1 MAETI
6 DSLQIEINAKAQT
19 ANDAIDALAD
29 KLDILS
35 NSLGKL
41 NNVRLDNFF
50 NSLKGFQGS
59 KLPDFARLANGIS
72 KLSNINY
79 NEILNAGQ
87 SLRQIASQL
96 QSLGGIKLDD
106 NVVQIANVANAMSK
120 LGGKSIINATNNV
133 PLLANALNQLM
144 VTLSKAPTVNKS
156 VIDMTN
162 ALANLAA
169 QGSKVGSASASVVNG
184 LNRTNAAAKRA
195 SGSTMSLAR
204 AFGKFYANYF
214 LLVRGFKG
222 MFNMMESA
230 MELTETVNYFEV
242 TLNNIGE
249 SARENWKEYGYESA
263 DAYAD
268 SFAQRLRE
276 SNEKLTGFT
285 VSETGQ
291 ISQSVFSG
299 LGISPATA
307 TQYSAMF
314 AQVANSI
321 GMTEEA
327 SIALSESFVRLGADW
342 ASLRNV
348 DFETAYE
355 KLGSALA
362 GQSRS
367 LRAFGVDI
375 TMASLQSIAFA
386 NGIEKS
392 VSEMTQSEKAYLRLI
407 AIIEQ
412 SEVAFGDLANTLASP
427 ANQMRMLSQGVQNLA
442 TLTGNLFLPILSE
455 TLPVLNGFV
464 IAMQRIVIAI
474 SESMGIDTSGF
485 NTSLGGMDEGFGDLS
500 DSVDEA
506 TESAEKFNRATRGWD
521 ELNVLGKDTS
531 KGYGVGN
538 DLVENEQLLD
548 AYDKAIEKYR
558 KAWEEAYKNIN
569 NEAEGFAD
577 RLLHTLNVEKIVDN
591 FTDLADSIG
600 NISDALLP
608 FLGGVASGF
617 SDTTFGAF
625 KALADFAGDITEN
638 ADPATMKA
646 VGEAIGSIISAV
658 LLYKGVSTT
667 TTKFVTGIKAIG
679 TALAANPIL
688 STFVLATGILSLV
701 DAWNEIGKGNVDLS
715 EIIGDT
721 DELAQNTQKVA
732 ENLAKYPSKMKDID
746 SGGELQRVYDQWEK
760 LNNITGELTDEQK
773 GKLKLYADQIIALC
787 PQADKYIDENGKSY
801 QGVADNIQKAID
813 NQVALYKLQA
823 AGDLLVSV
831 EADYE
836 MSKASLEGFKENLE
850 ETREKFRETAPLLTD
865 KEIDDMLSSY
875 YDAYIKAGEKT
886 AESALRI
893 GAKSAGYMQIDRSVS
908 GNWADELLEDPFGLK
923 AQEKQNEL
931 EEIAKE
937 YAETYQDFMFSS
949 KVFEESEKAFNEMSE
964 WYNEIRE
971 SAEKANATIGETA
984 PTVEELG
991 EQLGISEKYTQSLKE
1006 EVNKLDDAFGSA
1018 KSTADKFVDTVKKLE
1033 GLKFGSSFGLFA
1045 GLKLPQYATGGFPED
1060 GLFMANHSELV
1071 GKFSNGKTAVANNAQ
1086 ITKGIEEA
1094 AYRGMMRALSASD
1107 IGGRATFEVVGDP
1120 NGMFR
1125 VMQKQANQYTKS
1137 TGRNAFGY

>member
-1 MAETI
+1 MDNEIDRLSITIEAEA
-6 DSLQIEINAKAQT
+6 QKANT
-19 ANDAIDALAD
+19 AIDLLAD
-29 KLDILS
+29 KLDRLYT
-35 NSLGKL
+35 SLGRIDGTRMRSLASGVTQLSSAVKGMASIDGRTFTAMA
-41 NNVRLDNFF
+41 NNINKIANINSSGVGNSATAITNIATAF
-50 NSLKGFQGS
+50 NQLGS
-59 KLPDFARLANGIS
+59 ASQASQNMSTLVSAIS
-72 KLSNINY
+72 KLGNKGVTNAIVNIP
-79 NEILNAGQ
+79 
-87 SLRQIASQL
+87 QL
-96 QSLGGIKLDD
+96 
-106 NVVQIANVANAMSK
+106 
-120 LGGKSIINATNNV
+120 AT
-133 PLLANALNQLM
+133 ALNQLM

-169 QGSKVGSASASVVNG
+169 QGSKVGSASKSVVNG

-242 TLNNIGE
+242 TLRNIGE

-268 SFAQRLRE
+268 SFAERLRE
-276 SNEKLTGFT
+276 SNEKLTGFA

-327 SIALSESFVRLGADW
+327 SIALSEAFVRLGADW

-348 DFETAYE
+348 DFEVAYE

-427 ANQMRMLSQGVQNLA
+427 ANQMRMLSQGIQNLG
-442 TLTGNLFLPILSE
+442 TLVGNLFLPILSK

-464 IAMQRIVIAI
+464 IALQRIVIAI
-474 SESMGIDTSGF
+474 SETMGIDTSGF

-521 ELNVLGKDTS
+521 ELNVLGKNTS

-538 DLVENEQLLD
+538 DLVENAELMD

-558 KAWEEAYKNIN
+558 KAWNEAYENIN

-577 RLLHTLNVEKIVDN
+577 RILSALNIWDK
-591 FTDLADSIG
+591 G
-600 NISDALLP
+600 N
-608 FLGGVASGF
+608 
-617 SDTTFGAF
+617 
-625 KALADFAGDITEN
+625 
-638 ADPATMKA
+638 
-646 VGEAIGSIISAV
+646 
-658 LLYKGVSTT
+658 LYKGAESFGENIAEFLNNTITVENFRKIGDTVGTVLETVIKTAISIEKNFDFVEAGRAVAEGLNDLFANLDGAEVAEGLNEFVDGVFEGLKEAFKNLDYKQIADFVADFFDELEIDTLTLLIGGITLKATGTTVGALLVNAIKKALPTSISLKGLALTLSSFSVTNSPAFSIVGSEILDKISEWVKEHIPDWAYDLLSNIGAGIVGGAAAGSWFPGAGTVAGAIIGAIVGALKTEINGNEIWEVIVEKFFNFDMSTEVFNFANEMFADIDDAF
-667 TTKFVTGIKAIG
+667 KDKDWKRLGQDILAGVVTGFAAPFYFIAEPFVDFFEWVWDGICKVFGIHSPAKEMYPLGENIALGVVEGFKGIK
-679 TALAANPIL
+679 TDFYKVVNDWYNN
-688 STFVLATGILSLV
+688 FVVPWFS
-701 DAWNEIGKGNVDLS
+701 DKKWNFGGIGKG
-715 EIIGDT
+715 
-721 DELAQNTQKVA
+721 
-732 ENLAKYPSKMKDID
+732 
-746 SGGELQRVYDQWEK
+746 LQ
-760 LNNITGELTDEQK
+760 
-773 GKLKLYADQIIALC
+773 
-787 PQADKYIDENGKSY
+787 
-801 QGVADNIQKAID
+801 
-813 NQVALYKLQA
+813 
-823 AGDLLVSV
+823 
-831 EADYE
+831 
-836 MSKASLEGFKENLE
+836 
-850 ETREKFRETAPLLTD
+850 
-865 KEIDDMLSSY
+865 
-875 YDAYIKAGEKT
+875 
-886 AESALRI
+886 
-893 GAKSAGYMQIDRSVS
+893 
-908 GNWADELLEDPFGLK
+908 
-923 AQEKQNEL
+923 
-931 EEIAKE
+931 
-937 YAETYQDFMFSS
+937 
-949 KVFEESEKAFNEMSE
+949 KAFNTAFEAIKGIWNGFAE
-964 WYNEIRE
+964 WIN
-971 SAEKANATIGETA
+971 KALNLNFKGFSKQFSVLGQSIDIGIPA
-984 PTVEELG
+984 FNV
-991 EQLGISEKYTQSLKE
+991 QLG
-1006 EVNKLDDAFGSA
+1006 
-1018 KSTADKFVDTVKKLE
+1018 
-1033 GLKFGSSFGLFA
+1033 
-1045 GLKLPQYATGGFPED
+1045 KLPTFQTGGFPED

-1071 GKFSNGKTAVANNAQ
+1071 GKFSNGKTAVANNDQ

-1094 AYRGMMRALSASD
+1094 AYRGMMRAL
-1107 IGGRATFEVVGDP
+1107 
-1120 NGMFR
+1120 
-1125 VMQKQANQYTKS
+1125 NQS
-1137 TGRNAFGY
+1137 NGRNSDVNVYLQGDAAGVFRLVQNENSRMKKVTGKSLLA

>member
-1 MAETI
+1 MADTTI
-6 DSLQIEINAKAQT
+6 DSLQIEINAKAQK
-19 ANDAIDALAD
+19 ANDAIDVLVD
-29 KLDILS
+29 KLDVLS

-41 NNVRLDNFF
+41 DNVRLDNFF

-120 LGGKSIINATNNV
+120 LGGKSIVNATNNV

-162 ALANLAA
+162 ALANLAS
-169 QGSKVGSASASVVNG
+169 QGSKVGSASKAVVNG
-184 LNRTNAAAKRA
+184 LNRTNTAVKRTA
-195 SGSTMSLAR
+195 SNTMSLAR

-242 TLNNIGE
+242 TLRNIGE
-249 SARENWKEYGYESA
+249 NARDSWEQYGYESA
-263 DAYAD
+263 DAYAN
-268 SFAQRLRE
+268 SFAERLRE

-299 LGISPATA
+299 LGINPATA

-327 SIALSESFVRLGADW
+327 SIALSEAFVRLGADW

-348 DFETAYE
+348 DFSVAYE
-355 KLGSALA
+355 KLASGLA
-362 GQSRS
+362 GQSRA

-375 TMASLQSIAFA
+375 TMATLQEIAFA

-412 SEVAFGDLANTLASP
+412 SEVAFGDLARTLYSP
-427 ANQMRMLSQGVQNLA
+427 ANQMRMLSQGVQNLG
-442 TLTGNLFLPILSE
+442 TLIGNLFLPILKK
-455 TLPVLNGFV
+455 TLPVLNGFI

-474 SESMGIDTSGF
+474 SESMGIDTSGITDST
-485 NTSLGGMDEGFGDLS
+485 NDMTDEL
-500 DSVDEA
+500 DSFIGEVDEA

-538 DLVENEQLLD
+538 DIVENEQLLD

-558 KAWEEAYKNIN
+558 NEWSEAYDKIN
-569 NEAEGFAD
+569 NEAETFAD
-577 RLLHTLNVEKIVDN
+577 KILGALNIWNKDKLYEGAENFGDSIAELLNNAITVENFRKIGDTVGTVLRTVIKTALSVEKNFDFGEAGRAVAEGLNDLFANLDGAEVAEGLNEFVDGVFEGLKEAFAN
-591 FTDLADSIG
+591 IDYEQIAEFVADFFDELEIDTLTLLIG
-600 NISDALLP
+600 GITLKTTGTTVGALLSS
-608 FLGGVASGF
+608 AIK
-617 SDTTFGAF
+617 
-625 KALADFAGDITEN
+625 KALPTSISLKSIVLSFSSFSVSGSLAFQ
-638 ADPATMKA
+638 A
-646 VGEAIGSIISAV
+646 VGSEILSKISEWVKKLIPNWAYDLISNMGAGLVLGATAGSAFPGAGTVAGAIIGSIIGA
-658 LLYKGVSTT
+658 
-667 TTKFVTGIKAIG
+667 
-679 TALAANPIL
+679 L
-688 STFVLATGILSLV
+688 STIKIDGKSIWDNFFKSFFSFDDTNYVLDFSQ
-701 DAWNEIGKGNVDLS
+701 
-715 EIIGDT
+715 
-721 DELAQNTQKVA
+721 ELFADIDNAFKDKDW
-732 ENLAKYPSKMKDID
+732 LRLGKDIVLGLL
-746 SGGELQRVYDQWEK
+746 SGLAVPFIFILEPIKNLFEMIWNGICKVFGIHSPAKEMKPL
-760 LNNITGELTDEQK
+760 
-773 GKLKLYADQIIALC
+773 GKNIAL
-787 PQADKYIDENGKSY
+787 
-801 QGVADNIQKAID
+801 GV
-813 NQVALYKLQA
+813 
-823 AGDLLVSV
+823 
-831 EADYE
+831 
-836 MSKASLEGFKENLE
+836 LEGFKGI
-850 ETREKFRETAPLLTD
+850 KTD
-865 KEIDDMLSSY
+865 FYKVVNDWYNNFVVPWFSDKKWNFS
-875 YDAYIKAGEKT
+875 G
-886 AESALRI
+886 I
-893 GAKSAGYMQIDRSVS
+893 GK
-908 GNWADELLEDPFGLK
+908 GL
-923 AQEKQNEL
+923 Q
-931 EEIAKE
+931 
-937 YAETYQDFMFSS
+937 
-949 KVFEESEKAFNEMSE
+949 KAFNTAFESIKGIWNGFAE
-964 WYNEIRE
+964 WINKALDLDFNGFSKQFNILGNKIEIGIP
-971 SAEKANATIGETA
+971 AFN
-984 PTVEELG
+984 V
-991 EQLGISEKYTQSLKE
+991 QLG
-1006 EVNKLDDAFGSA
+1006 
-1018 KSTADKFVDTVKKLE
+1018 
-1033 GLKFGSSFGLFA
+1033 
-1045 GLKLPQYATGGFPED
+1045 KLPTFQTGGFPED

-1071 GKFSNGKTAVANNAQ
+1071 GKFANGKTAVANNDQ

-1094 AYRGMMRALSASD
+1094 SYRGMMRALQNADMGSK
-1107 IGGRATFEVVGDP
+1107 ATFEVVGDP

-1137 TGRNAFGY
+1137 TGKTAFGY

>member
-1 MAETI
+1 MATTEI
-6 DSLQIEINAKAQT
+6 DELQIRIEAEATKANT
-19 ANDAIDALAD
+19 SIDLLAD
-29 KLDILS
+29 KLDRLYT
-35 NSLGKL
+35 SLG
-41 NNVRLDNFF
+41 RIDGTRMR
-50 NSLKGFQGS
+50 SLASGVTQLASSVKGFASIDGRT
-59 KLPDFARLANGIS
+59 FTALAKNIDKIANINSSGVGNSATAISSIATAFNQLGNVSQASQNMATLVSSIS
-72 KLSNINY
+72 KLGNKGVTNAIVNIP
-79 NEILNAGQ
+79 Q
-87 SLRQIASQL
+87 
-96 QSLGGIKLDD
+96 
-106 NVVQIANVANAMSK
+106 
-120 LGGKSIINATNNV
+120 
-133 PLLANALNQLM
+133 LANSMNQLM

-162 ALANLAA
+162 ALANLAS

-184 LNRTNAAAKRA
+184 LNRTNAVAKRA

-242 TLNNIGE
+242 TLRNIGE
-249 SARENWKEYGYESA
+249 NARENWKEYGYESA

-268 SFAQRLRE
+268 SFAERLRE

-327 SIALSESFVRLGADW
+327 SIALSEAFVRLGADW

-348 DFETAYE
+348 DFEVAYE
-355 KLGSALA
+355 KLASGLA
-362 GQSRS
+362 GQSRA

-375 TMASLQSIAFA
+375 TMATLQEIAFA

-427 ANQMRMLSQGVQNLA
+427 ANQMRMLSQGVQNLG
-442 TLTGNLFLPILSE
+442 TLVGNLFLPILSK

-474 SESMGIDTSGF
+474 SETMGIDTSGF

-538 DLVENEQLLD
+538 DLVENKQLLD
-548 AYDKAIEKYR
+548 AYDESIEKYR
-558 KAWEEAYKNIN
+558 KAWEKAYDNIN
-569 NEAEGFAD
+569 NEAEDFADELLKNIKVDKIVEGFKSISDSAKELSEAVTPLFAGVATGFSESMFDKLESALSIFADLVEDVDPDDVYKIGESIGELLSIFVVYKSVAGIVTSITTATKGFA
-577 RLLHTLNVEKIVDN
+577 
-591 FTDLADSIG
+591 
-600 NISDALLP
+600 
-608 FLGGVASGF
+608 GVL
-617 SDTTFGAF
+617 
-625 KALADFAGDITEN
+625 K
-638 ADPATMKA
+638 
-646 VGEAIGSIISAV
+646 
-658 LLYKGVSTT
+658 
-667 TTKFVTGIKAIG
+667 
-679 TALAANPIL
+679 NPIFA
-688 STFVLATGILSLV
+688 SFVLATGILDLV
-701 DAWNEIGKGNVDLS
+701 HAVNDTNYNSDEIDEYVDS
-715 EIIGDT
+715 
-721 DELAQNTQKVA
+721 
-732 ENLAKYPSKMKDID
+732 
-746 SGGELQRVYDQWEK
+746 
-760 LNNITGELTDEQK
+760 LNNLNEAYKNFTIEDVDGHSSAESLQTIYEKWSAIATKTGELTEGDK
-773 GKLKLYADQIIALC
+773 ALLKQYGDMLKEIC
-787 PQADKYIDENGKSY
+787 PAVTPFIDENG
-801 QGVADNIQKAID
+801 QAFVGVQDEIQKAID
-813 NQVALYKLQA
+813 KTLLYYKVQGAQDYLKGLVEQEIQFDIETDRAKEKIQELVNRIKEINPKITEKEIYDFAQSLAKGYGTASDILKGREKEFGIKRNWLGIRTKEGDAIYDEVANIITDLSKLWPEQEES
-823 AGDLLVSV
+823 LENLVDIRDKVSDATEKYTNLQSEYNKEVKDGTEITKNSV
-831 EADYE
+831 VEIAE
-836 MSKASLEGFKENLE
+836 QNKKLNEFKKSLEGLDGKTF
-850 ETREKFRETAPLLTD
+850 
-865 KEIDDMLSSY
+865 
-875 YDAYIKAGEKT
+875 T
-886 AESALRI
+886 AELQV
-893 GAKSAGYMQIDRSVS
+893 KSSILDPYEIFKSVGS
-908 GNWADELLEDPFGLK
+908 LLPNIK
-923 AQEKQNEL
+923 IPK
-931 EEIAKE
+931 
-937 YAETYQDFMFSS
+937 
-949 KVFEESEKAFNEMSE
+949 
-964 WYNEIRE
+964 
-971 SAEKANATIGETA
+971 
-984 PTVEELG
+984 
-991 EQLGISEKYTQSLKE
+991 
-1006 EVNKLDDAFGSA
+1006 
-1018 KSTADKFVDTVKKLE
+1018 
-1033 GLKFGSSFGLFA
+1033 
-1045 GLKLPQYATGGFPED
+1045 YATGGFPED

-1071 GKFSNGKTAVANNAQ
+1071 GKFANGKTAVANNDQ

-1094 AYRGMMRALSASD
+1094 SYRGMMRALQNADMGSK
-1107 IGGRATFEVVGDP
+1107 ATFEVVGDP

>member
-19 ANDAIDALAD
+19 ANDAIDALVD
-29 KLDILS
+29 KLDMLS

-144 VTLSKAPTVNKS
+144 ITLSKAPTVNQS

-169 QGSKVGSASASVVNG
+169 QGSKVGSASKSVVNG

-242 TLNNIGE
+242 TLRNIGE
-249 SARENWKEYGYESA
+249 SARENWEREGYASA
-263 DAYAD
+263 DAYAN

-327 SIALSESFVRLGADW
+327 SIALSEAFVRLGADW

-348 DFETAYE
+348 DFEVAYE
-355 KLGSALA
+355 KLASGLS

-427 ANQMRMLSQGVQNLA
+427 ANQMRMLSQGVQNLG
-442 TLTGNLFLPILSE
+442 TLVGNLFLPIMSK

-464 IAMQRIVIAI
+464 IALQRIVIAI

-500 DSVDEA
+500 ESVDEA

-521 ELNVLGKDTS
+521 ELNVLGKDMS

-538 DLVENEQLLD
+538 DLVENEQLLI
-548 AYDKAIEKYR
+548 AYDEAIDKYR

-577 RLLHTLNVEKIVDN
+577 RLLKKINVDEIVEGFTSISESVKELSEAVTPLFAGVANGFSESMFEKLEFALSIFADLVEDVDP
-591 FTDLADSIG
+591 DDVYKIGKSIG
-600 NISDALLP
+600 ELLST
-608 FLGGVASGF
+608 FVVYKSVASIVTSITTATKSFGGVL
-617 SDTTFGAF
+617 
-625 KALADFAGDITEN
+625 K
-638 ADPATMKA
+638 
-646 VGEAIGSIISAV
+646 
-658 LLYKGVSTT
+658 
-667 TTKFVTGIKAIG
+667 
-679 TALAANPIL
+679 NPIFA
-688 STFVLATGILSLV
+688 SFVLATGILDLVHAVNDTNYNSDEIDDYVDSLK
-701 DAWNEIGKGNVDLS
+701 ALNEAYKGFTLEDTEGESSAKSLQ
-715 EIIGDT
+715 II
-721 DELAQNTQKVA
+721 
-732 ENLAKYPSKMKDID
+732 Y
-746 SGGELQRVYDQWEK
+746 EK
-760 LNNITGELTDEQK
+760 WSAIANKTGELTEGDK
-773 GKLKLYADQIIALC
+773 ALLKQYGDMLKEIC
-787 PQADKYIDENGKSY
+787 PAVTPFIDENG
-801 QGVADNIQKAID
+801 QAFVGVQDEIQKAID
-813 NQVALYKLQA
+813 KTLLYYKVQGAQDYLK
-823 AGDLLVSV
+823 GLVQQEIQFDIETDRAKEKIRELVDRIKELNPKITEKEIYDFAQSL
-831 EADYE
+831 AKGYGT
-836 MSKASLEGFKENLE
+836 ASDILKG
-850 ETREKFRETAPLLTD
+850 REKEFGIERNWLGFRTKEGDTIYDEVANTITKLSKLWPEHETAVDNLV
-865 KEIDDMLSSY
+865 E
-875 YDAYIKAGEKT
+875 
-886 AESALRI
+886 LR
-893 GAKSAGYMQIDRSVS
+893 
-908 GNWADELLEDPFGLK
+908 
-923 AQEKQNEL
+923 
-931 EEIAKE
+931 EEIADATEK
-937 YAETYQDFMFSS
+937 YAEKQAEYNKQ
-949 KVFEESEKAFNEMSE
+949 VESGT
-964 WYNEIRE
+964 EITKK
-971 SAEKANATIGETA
+971 SVAE
-984 PTVEELG
+984 
-991 EQLGISEKYTQSLKE
+991 ISEQE
-1006 EVNKLDDAFGSA
+1006 
-1018 KSTADKFVDTVKKLE
+1018 KKLKD
-1033 GLKFGSSFGLFA
+1033 LKKSLDNLDGKKFTTELEIKSKLLDPYEIFKSVGSL
-1045 GLKLPQYATGGFPED
+1045 LPNIKIPKYAVGGFPED

-1094 AYRGMMRALSASD
+1094 AYRGMMRALQNSD
-1107 IGGRATFEVVGDP
+1107 MGSKATFEVVGDP

>member
-1 MAETI
+1 MADTTI
-6 DSLQIEINAKAQT
+6 DTLQIEINAKAQT

-29 KLDILS
+29 KLDVLS

-79 NEILNAGQ
+79 NEILTAGQ

-96 QSLGGIKLDD
+96 QSLGGVKLDD

-120 LGGKSIINATNNV
+120 LGGKSIVNATNNV
-133 PLLANALNQLM
+133 PLLATALNQLM
-144 VTLSKAPTVNKS
+144 ATLSKAPTVNKS

-184 LNRTNAAAKRA
+184 LNRTNAAAKRT
-195 SGSTMSLAR
+195 SSSTMSLAR

-230 MELTETVNYFEV
+230 MELTETVNYFER
-242 TLNNIGE
+242 TLEDIGRKSLE
-249 SARENWKEYGYESA
+249 NWEDNGTQSAKAYAQSFATQLRENT
-263 DAYAD
+263 
-268 SFAQRLRE
+268 
-276 SNEKLTGFT
+276 EKLTGFI
-285 VSETGQ
+285 VDEEGR
-291 ISQSVFSG
+291 ISKSTFSG
-299 LGISPATA
+299 LGLNPATT

-321 GMTEEA
+321 GMTAQA
-327 SIALSESFVRLGADW
+327 STDLSEAFVRLGADW

-348 DFETAYE
+348 DFEVAYE
-355 KLGSALA
+355 KLASGLA

-367 LRAFGVDI
+367 LRAFGIDI

-392 VSEMTQSEKAYLRLI
+392 VSEMTQSEKTYLRLI

-412 SEVAFGDLANTLASP
+412 SEVAFGDLARTLYSP

-442 TLTGNLFLPILSE
+442 TLTGNLFLPILQK

-538 DLVENEQLLD
+538 DLVENEQLLI

-558 KAWEEAYKNIN
+558 KAWEEAYDNIN

-577 RLLHTLNVEKIVDN
+577 RLLKTLNVEKIVDN
-591 FTDLADSIG
+591 FTDLAESVG

-608 FLGGVASGF
+608 LLGGVASGF
-617 SDTTFGAF
+617 SETTFGAF
-625 KALADFAGDITEN
+625 KVLADFAGDMTEN
-638 ADPATMKA
+638 ADPETMKA

-667 TTKFVTGIKAIG
+667 TTKFVDGIKAIG
-679 TALAANPIL
+679 TALADHPIL

-701 DAWNEIGKGNVDLS
+701 DAWNDIGKGNVDLS
-715 EIIGDT
+715 EIISNT
-721 DELAQNTQKVA
+721 DELATNTQKVA
-732 ENLAKYPSKMKDID
+732 ENLSKYPSAMANID
-746 SGGELQRVYDQWEK
+746 SGGELQRVYDQWK
-760 LNNITGELTDEQK
+760 ALNDITGELTDEQK
-773 GKLKLYADQIIALC
+773 GKLKLYADQIIKLC
-787 PQADKYIDENGKSY
+787 PQADEYIDENGKSY

-836 MSKASLEGFKENLE
+836 MSKASLEGFKENLDE
-850 ETREKFRETAPLLTD
+850 IREKFKETAPLLTD
-865 KEIDDMLSSY
+865 KEIDDMLSNY

-923 AQEKQNEL
+923 AQKKQNEL

-937 YAETYQDFMFSS
+937 YAETYQEFMFSS

-964 WYNEIRE
+964 WYNKIRE

-1018 KSTADKFVDTVKKLE
+1018 KSTAEKFVDAVKKLD
-1033 GLKFGSSFGLFA
+1033 GLKYGSSFGLFA

-1086 ITKGIEEA
+1086 ITQGIEEA
-1094 AYRGMMRALSASD
+1094 AYRGMMRALQSSGVGNKVA
-1107 IGGRATFEVVGDP
+1107 FEIVGDP

-1125 VMQKQANQYTKS
+1125 VMQKQAGQYTKA
-1137 TGRNAFGY
+1137 TGRTPF